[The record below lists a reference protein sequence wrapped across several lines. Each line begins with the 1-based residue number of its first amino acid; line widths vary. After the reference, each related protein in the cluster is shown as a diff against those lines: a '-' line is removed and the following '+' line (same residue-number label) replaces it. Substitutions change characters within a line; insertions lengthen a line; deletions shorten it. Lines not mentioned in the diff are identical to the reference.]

1 MGKDVINDMFMFRGI
16 CSLNYESGLCWCV
29 SVSQLIGKAGQVDV
43 NFGKQLDADPAGL
56 QTASGRCD
64 SGSRDS
70 KGSHR
75 ALARSCSVI

>member
-1 MGKDVINDMFMFRGI
+1 M
-16 CSLNYESGLCWCV
+16 
-29 SVSQLIGKAGQVDV
+29 SQLIGKAGQVDG
-43 NFGKQLDADPAGL
+43 NPGKQLDADPAGL

-75 ALARSCSVI
+75 ALARGCSVI